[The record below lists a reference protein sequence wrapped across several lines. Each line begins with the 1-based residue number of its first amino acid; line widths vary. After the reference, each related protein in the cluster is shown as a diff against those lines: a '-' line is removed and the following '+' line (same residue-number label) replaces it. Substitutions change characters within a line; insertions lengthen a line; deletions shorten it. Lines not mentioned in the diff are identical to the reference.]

1 MKCNIVVAAAA
12 AVAGMAVGGAT
23 PAQAAVVYEN
33 NFDNENGGNTA
44 IDYNGFTGLT
54 VSGGTVSII
63 KSGHLGLSCV
73 GGSGAC
79 VNLGGSNR
87 SQPNVLSSGSYSFV
101 SGQTTTLTFSM
112 LCREG
117 FFQGDVVPALIF
129 GGTLTGSWGYSMN
142 GTTQNMGRF
151 EAQSLIYS
159 HNGSN
164 PSGPLADY
172 TLFFTPDSGGTVS
185 FAFGANYN
193 FSSNA
198 NDVAG
203 PILDNV
209 SLTMASAPV
218 GGAVPEPATWGM
230 MILGFGVVGGAM
242 RRRRRRPAPPR
253 ALA

>member
-1 MKCNIVVAAAA
+1 MKRNIVVAAAA

-101 SGQTTTLTFSM
+101 SGQTTTLAFS
-112 LCREG
+112 LSGNYR
-117 FFQGDVVPALIF
+117 QAQNDLKAALNF
-129 GGTLTGSWGYSMN
+129 GGTLTGSWGYSIN
-142 GTTQNMGRF
+142 GTTTDMGRF
-151 EAQSLIYS
+151 QGTSVFYQNDRILSVDPFA
-159 HNGSN
+159 N
-164 PSGPLADY
+164 Y
-172 TLFFTPDSGGTVS
+172 TVFFTPDSGGTVS

-193 FSSNA
+193 FSSNV

-209 SLTMASAPV
+209 SLSMASAPV

-242 RRRRRRPAPPR
+242 RRRRPAPSR